1 ALVRQGRRTR
11 EELIGRTMMEC
22 YPGIEATPM
31 FTMLRR
37 CMETRRPDRMENEFR
52 FPDGSVGWFELRF
65 EPMPEGVFIL
75 SLDCTDRRRAEEQL
89 RQTQKMEA
97 IGQLAGGVAHD
108 FNNLLTVIL
117 IQAGRFLK
125 ELGPDD
131 PARATVDAIL
141 KAGERAASLTG
152 QLLAFSRQQVLELH
166 VVDLNA

>member
-1 ALVRQGRRTR
+1 
-11 EELIGRTMMEC
+11 
-22 YPGIEATPM
+22 
-31 FTMLRR
+31 
-37 CMETRRPDRMENEFR
+37 
-52 FPDGSVGWFELRF
+52 
-65 EPMPEGVFIL
+65 
-75 SLDCTDRRRAEEQL
+75 
-89 RQTQKMEA
+89 
-97 IGQLAGGVAHD
+97 GVAHD

-166 VVDLNA
+166 VVDLNAVILETGDMLRRLIDENVTVRTVLPDDLGRVKADPNRMVQSLINLDVNAPAAVPQGATQT